1 MKTYANNIHGNRAY
15 LSISSTQYNKA
26 QNINTAKI
34 DYFI

>member
-1 MKTYANNIHGNRAY
+1 MKTYANNIHGNRAN
-15 LSISSTQYNKA
+15 LLVSGTQNNKK